1 MSEDIDVNINVD
13 DAVVPAVNVSD
24 SIVPAIKAPEMI
36 NYVPCSISVGTTTT
50 LAEGSSAT
58 VTNSGDQYNAVL
70 DFGIPKGD
78 TGKSA
83 YQAAQEG
90 GYTGSESDFNAALA
104 SDIATVA
111 SNISD
116 VNAVGQSISD
126 VNSVADSLTD
136 IATVATNVSDVNTV
150 AGISSDVTSV
160 VSISSAV
167 STVASHDT
175 EVLLVSDNMASVMTT
190 ASNIGDVSTVAGISS
205 GVSTVAGI
213 SSDIEAVA
221 DNATDIS
228 SVAANNTNI
237 TAVANNET
245 NINAV
250 NANKTNIDAVAGN
263 SSNITAVAGNAT
275 NINAVNANKTNIDAV
290 AGNATN
296 INAVASDLTN
306 IDTAVTNM
314 SAIIAAP
321 TEATNAATSAT
332 NAQKWAEGTDS
343 QVTPLGGE
351 HSAKGWANVAKQYA
365 ESIGA
370 ALKYKGSVSTY
381 SALPATGQEV
391 GDTWNV
397 LDTGDNYAWT
407 GTEWDKLSGTVDLS
421 AYRTA
426 ADQDVIDSG
435 KQATITGAATSI
447 TSSNLTASKALV
459 SDANGKVAASS
470 VTSTE
475 LGYVSG
481 VTSAIQTQI
490 SNKQDTISD
499 LETIRSG
506 ASAGATAVQPG
517 DLATV
522 ATSGSYTDLLNK
534 PTIPTVNNATLT
546 IQKNG
551 TDVATFTANSSSN
564 ATANITVPTQ
574 ASDIGAQETLV
585 SGTNIKTIN
594 SNSILGSGNI
604 SIDSLPSQTGQSGK
618 YLTTDGTDASWANIS
633 GEFLPITGGTMHP
646 ATGQTDVRIEAVD
659 DNENS
664 LGELNFLQGNLELIC
679 KGDINVRADDDGQ
692 INIDASDGTGGIAI
706 KTDTAD
712 IAFETNSGDV
722 TINGDKVLTEVDIT
736 GLPDQTGQS
745 GKYLTTDGTDASWA
759 NVDAL
764 PSQTGQSGKFLT
776 TNGTSASWATVS
788 IPTVN
793 NATLTI
799 TQGGSTKGTFT
810 ANASS
815 DVTIDIDA
823 GGSVDIDSKSI
834 TTNSSDEIQT
844 VGVIDQND
852 TTKAIKTW
860 TGTKAQYDAI
870 VSKDSDTFYNITDDE
885 VTADFANT
893 SLSNLTNAGKIVG
906 SGLGMP
912 SGIHI
917 SVPVGA
923 SGSSYTAPANG
934 YFYVGYTATSFG
946 GWALLYNANCG
957 LDSTVIRSAGH
968 GAGWWYRGKVACK
981 KGDIVYLSWDAVN
994 LDFLQ
999 FHYAEGSK
1007 SEA

>member
-1 MSEDIDVNINVD
+1 MTVANTNTSNIFNANGVTREW
-13 DAVVPAVNVSD
+13 NLGFQYD
-24 SIVPAIKAPEMI
+24 SIVSSLNI
-36 NYVPCSISVGTTTT
+36 YVRHADGTAT
-50 LAEGSSAT
+50 T
-58 VTNSGDQYNAVL
+58 VTTNYELDGNVLTYPTVESELDPLPQGDKLIVERVTPLTQAINLTQQGPL
-70 DFGIPKGD
+70 DAE
-78 TGKSA
+78 TL
-83 YQAAQEG
+83 EG
-90 GYTGSESDFNAALA
+90 GYDKDILIDQELKAQLDRAIVFPVDSDGETDAQAYIDNLQALVTTATTQAGLATTKAGEANTSATNAQKWAEGTDEEVEALDGEHSAKGWASIAQTAAESEAVQ
-104 SDIATVA
+104 TVA
-111 SNISD
+111 SNI
-116 VNAVGQSISD
+116 A
-126 VNSVADSLTD
+126 
-136 IATVATNVSDVNTV
+136 DVNTV

-160 VSISSAV
+160 ASISSAV
-167 STVASHDT
+167 GTVASHDT

-306 IDTAVTNM
+306 IDTASTNM
-314 SAIIAAP
+314 AAIIAAP
-321 TEATNAATSAT
+321 TAATNAATSAT
-332 NAQKWAEGTDS
+332 NAQTWAEGSDADVS
-343 QVTPLGGE
+343 ALGGTK
-351 HSAKGWANVAKQYA
+351 SSKGWAQRAQELV
-365 ESIGA
+365 ESIGTVMR
-370 ALKYKGSVSTY
+370 YKGSVANY
-381 SALPATGQEV
+381 AALQAIQNPTL
-391 GDTWNV
+391 GDTYNV
-397 LDTGDNYAWT
+397 LDTGYNYTWDGSAW
-407 GTEWDKLSGTVDLS
+407 DAISSAVDLS

-551 TDVATFTANSSSN
+551 TNVATFTANSSSN

-574 ASDIGAQETLV
+574 ASDIGAQEALV
-585 SGTNIKTIN
+585 SGTNIKTVNNN
-594 SNSILGSGNI
+594 SLLGSGNI
-604 SIDSLPSQTGQSGK
+604 SIDSLPSQTGNTGK
-618 YLTTDGTDASWANIS
+618 FLTTDGSSASWATVNA
-633 GEFLPITGGTMHP
+633 LP
-646 ATGQTDVRIEAVD
+646 
-659 DNENS
+659 S
-664 LGELNFLQGNLELIC
+664 
-679 KGDINVRADDDGQ
+679 
-692 INIDASDGTGGIAI
+692 
-706 KTDTAD
+706 
-712 IAFETNSGDV
+712 
-722 TINGDKVLTEVDIT
+722 
-736 GLPDQTGQS
+736 QTGQS
-745 GKYLTTDGTDASWA
+745 GKYLTTDGSAASWA
-759 NVDAL
+759 AIPATISADGTTIENNSNV
-764 PSQTGQSGKFLT
+764 LT
-776 TNGTSASWATVS
+776 T
-788 IPTVN
+788 I
-793 NATLTI
+793 
-799 TQGGSTKGTFT
+799 
-810 ANASS
+810 
-815 DVTIDIDA
+815 
-823 GGSVDIDSKSI
+823 
-834 TTNSSDEIQT
+834 
-844 VGVIDQND
+844 GVKDQN
-852 TTKAIKTW
+852 TSNAIKTW

-870 VSKDSDTFYNITDDE
+870 VTKDADTIYTTTDEAGDDTE
-885 VTADFANT
+885 FADT
-893 SLSNLTNAGKIVG
+893 SLSNITNAGKIVG
-906 SGLGMP
+906 AGLGMP
-912 SGIHI
+912 S
-917 SVPVGA
+917 STYEDLTLGA
-923 SGSSYTAPANG
+923 SGATYTMPANG
-934 YFYVGYTATSFG
+934 WLVFRKGFTTSTNAFYNIFNLTISNTLIAS
-946 GWALLYNANCG
+946 NAWSSSEFNWIKGVCFPVKKN
-957 LDSTVIRSAGH
+957 DVIQIDYSDNGITELFRF
-968 GAGWWYRGKVACK
+968 
-981 KGDIVYLSWDAVN
+981 I
-994 LDFLQ
+994 
-999 FHYAEGSK
+999 YAEGSK